1 MIQSSQ
7 VSSLNPEYF
16 IKPNYDNNHKLLC
29 FELCVCK
36 SLLSSIKENDF
47 ISEPNVYNFLSWY
60 IYNLMISKTLWTI
73 KCGKWKIIIE
83 YSIWYVTAPQASNFY
98 ETIFQKWYEPED
110 TTYSCT
116 TIHRFERFQCDEKII
131 KNT

>member
-83 YSIWYVTAPQASNFY
+83 YSIWYVTEPEANNFY
-98 ETIFQKWYEPED
+98 EIIFKNDINLKILQQYEW
-110 TTYSCT
+110 SK
-116 TIHRFERFQCDEKII
+116 IHKLKISMWWKII